1 MNKGNFLENSCTF
14 SLLKPELL
22 KECKPFICG
31 NDDLDDFFM
40 NNSDLY
46 TKQLLGKTYCFRLDE
61 DLSVITCAFT
71 VANDSIKANF
81 LPNSRKKKVI
91 QDIPFSK
98 QRRSYPAVLIGR
110 LGVNMNYQGCHIGNE
125 LIGFIKDWFI
135 SPENKTGCRFI
146 VVDAYNK
153 SSIISFYEK
162 NNFYPL
168 FSTEQQEKEYLGIP
182 ESSSLFTRL
191 MIFDLINIT

>member
-1 MNKGNFLENSCTF
+1 MNKGNFLENNCTF

-40 NNSDLY
+40 NHSALY
-46 TKQLLGKTYCFRLDE
+46 TQQLLGKTYCFRLDK
-61 DLSVITCAFT
+61 DLSDITCAFT
-71 VANDSIKANF
+71 VSNDSIKANF

-125 LIGFIKDWFI
+125 LIDFIKDWFI

-153 SSIISFYEK
+153 PSIISFFAK
-162 NNFYPL
+162 IFL
-168 FSTEQQEKEYLGIP
+168 QSFS
-182 ESSSLFTRL
+182 
-191 MIFDLINIT
+191 

>member
-22 KECKPFICG
+22 KVCKPFICG

-153 SSIISFYEK
+153 PSIISFYEK